1 MILLLY
7 HKLAL
12 SIYSSLRIV
21 KMDSSNQYT
30 HAEKYEYSEVK
41 LFAKNSKEESQ
52 FMAFLHPTMSDY
64 MKSEMFGKKVL
75 DIGCGTG
82 YWSYK
87 AALSGAK
94 SVDGFDIQE
103 DMVQLAKQAT
113 SQFNTINICIGDV
126 VNMPYD
132 DNSFDVAISF
142 YVTCCLRLE
151 ACISH
156 FTEMYR
162 VLTPGGKAMMVSYS
176 ASASKELILRKGAN
190 RMIVEKLIAQKLISL
205 PNYPSQDQ
213 VNNAF
218 EDLHDVLETFFNID
232 QNGKL
237 QRVTD
242 GDKLSNGQAIWVK
255 TEIMTFAD
263 YFYTDE
269 FLHQQIKA
277 AGLNIDS
284 IENYYTEERRIA
296 YNSTKPEVE
305 LDKAITATPPF
316 IMYHL
321 SKPLIKSSV

>member
-1 MILLLY
+1 
-7 HKLAL
+7 
-12 SIYSSLRIV
+12 
-21 KMDSSNQYT
+21 MDSSNQYA
-30 HAEKYEYSEVK
+30 HAKKYNYSEVE

-52 FMAFLHPTMSDY
+52 FIAFLYPTMSDY
-64 MKSEMFGKKVL
+64 MKSAIPGKKVL

-94 SVDGFDIQE
+94 SIDGFDIQE

-113 SQFNTINICIGDV
+113 SQFNTVNICIGDIMD
-126 VNMPYD
+126 MPYD
-132 DNSFDVAISF
+132 DNTFDVAISL

-162 VLTPGGKAMMVSYS
+162 VLAPGGKAMMVSYS
-176 ASASKELILRKGAN
+176 AAASKELMLRKGADQ
-190 RMIVEKLIAQKLISL
+190 MIVEELIAQKLIGL

-218 EDLHDVLETFFNID
+218 EDLHDVLEAIFNID

-237 QRVTD
+237 KRVID
-242 GDKLSNGQAIWVK
+242 VDKLSNGEAIWAK

-263 YFYTDE
+263 YYYTDE
-269 FLHQQIKA
+269 FIHQQIRA

-284 IENYYTEERRIA
+284 IESYYTEERRIT

-305 LDKAITATPPF
+305 LDKAITITPPF
-316 IMYHL
+316 VMYHL
-321 SKPLIKSSV
+321 SKPLIKNSA